1 MERKSLLLEVK
12 SVGDDGAGYL
22 QGYGAVKGNID
33 SYKDVIVDGAF
44 DNLQTLIDE
53 GFMGEAHAWDKA
65 VGMVMEA
72 KEDEHGLWVKMDYH
86 STQDA
91 QDLRTK
97 VAERIAKGKKVG
109 LSIGYYAKDAEEGE
123 YKGERV
129 RFLKKIEV
137 FEVSVVL
144 MPANDQATVL
154 NAKSHSER
162 RADQLE
168 NLTAQAESYIQRL
181 QEIKSTGASDER
193 VQKFTD
199 ELSAVAALCLDAIG
213 DLSAKTE
220 AEPEF
225 DSFPDGWEA
234 TLARAQELI
243 NK

>member
-1 MERKSLLLEVK
+1 MVMERKSLLLEVK

-22 QGYGAVKGNID
+22 EGYGAVKHNID
-33 SYKDVIVDGAF
+33 SYKDVLMDGAF
-44 DNLQTLIDE
+44 DDLQTLIDE

-72 KEDEHGLWVKMDYH
+72 KEDANGLWVKMDYH

-109 LSIGYYAKDAEEGE
+109 LSIGYYTKESEEGE

-129 RFLKKIEV
+129 RFLKKIQV

-154 NAKSHSER
+154 AAKGHSEP
-162 RADQLE
+162 RAKQFQD
-168 NLTAQAESYIQRL
+168 LTAQVQDYVQRL
-181 QEIKSTGASDER
+181 REIKEAGANDER
-193 VQKFTD
+193 LAKFRD
-199 ELSAVAALCLDAIG
+199 ELSAVAALCLEAID
-213 DLSAKTE
+213 DLEAKTDQ
-220 AEPEF
+220 AEF
-225 DSFPDGWEA
+225 DSFPDGWQDV
-234 TLARAQELI
+234 LLRAEQLI
-243 NK
+243 K